1 MKKALVF
8 LMTAVMALNVCAC
21 GGKVETAKQE
31 TAEEKTV
38 EEEAA
43 VDTAAQEEEAFKP
56 EKDIS
61 FIVGFDAGGTADIPA
76 RIVAK
81 YMSKYAGVNVVVSNI
96 TGSGGQVAAEQVKA
110 MDPDGY
116 TLLHVP
122 VGYYLQAALGNAD
135 FTYEDFTPVTMWC
148 DSWVALAVKADSPY
162 ETYEDFI
169 SAVKDNPQ
177 SIRMGT
183 VSGTLPQLAALAIQ
197 KKEDVAFKMTDLGV
211 NNKATELMSGRID
224 AYIDGVGQ
232 LSQYVKSGDFRLLM
246 AFAKDDTVIPGFE
259 DLPSA
264 ESLGYTD
271 FDYLLQSFGMWMP
284 KGTDEKIVQYYAD
297 LIKTCS
303 EDPECIKE
311 LNALGYGARSEDPE
325 NYANI
330 CEKVQTKTNEAVA
343 DILN

>member
-21 GGKVETAKQE
+21 GGKAETAKQE

-148 DSWVALAVKADSPY
+148 DSWVALAVKQIHHTKP
-162 ETYEDFI
+162 TKILFLQLRI
-169 SAVKDNPQ
+169 
-177 SIRMGT
+177 IRKAS
-183 VSGTLPQLAALAIQ
+183 VWVPCQERFRSWQHWQ
-197 KKEDVAFKMTDLGV
+197 YRKKKM
-211 NNKATELMSGRID
+211 
-224 AYIDGVGQ
+224 
-232 LSQYVKSGDFRLLM
+232 LL
-246 AFAKDDTVIPGFE
+246 
-259 DLPSA
+259 L
-264 ESLGYTD
+264 
-271 FDYLLQSFGMWMP
+271 
-284 KGTDEKIVQYYAD
+284 
-297 LIKTCS
+297 
-303 EDPECIKE
+303 
-311 LNALGYGARSEDPE
+311 R
-325 NYANI
+325 
-330 CEKVQTKTNEAVA
+330 
-343 DILN
+343 

>member
-21 GGKVETAKQE
+21 GGKAETTKQE

-43 VDTAAQEEEAFKP
+43 VDTAAQGEEAFKP

-169 SAVKDNPQ
+169 SAVRKPISAKAPEEKAINLLSSREAKRETFP
-177 SIRMGT
+177 
-183 VSGTLPQLAALAIQ
+183 ALR
-197 KKEDVAFKMTDLGV
+197 T
-211 NNKATELMSGRID
+211 
-224 AYIDGVGQ
+224 
-232 LSQYVKSGDFRLLM
+232 
-246 AFAKDDTVIPGFE
+246 
-259 DLPSA
+259 
-264 ESLGYTD
+264 SLT
-271 FDYLLQSFGMWMP
+271 
-284 KGTDEKIVQYYAD
+284 
-297 LIKTCS
+297 
-303 EDPECIKE
+303 
-311 LNALGYGARSEDPE
+311 
-325 NYANI
+325 
-330 CEKVQTKTNEAVA
+330 
-343 DILN
+343 